1 MAGNPA
7 EPELAAR
14 PAALAVPLAALTRRR
29 SPRCQPRR
37 ASASSRWPYTLHSPG
52 GDGDRAE
59 GRTPFAALSAGARGG
74 RMERSDLPTADT
86 SRTPPHL
93 HQARAG
99 AVSLPAQCLPL
110 TRTSAPA
117 VHAPPA
123 PGAAPGPSGA
133 ALPGV
138 PALASQGQPLQPGE
152 PPRPPAGAART
163 GPPSAPSSRAS
174 QPWPRAFPLV
184 RLGVRHSPR
193 SRHLARSLGAPAGK
207 GGLRAVFPQATCEA
221 LARRR
226 ARRG

>member
-110 TRTSAPA
+110 TLTSAPA
-117 VHAPPA
+117 VHATPA
-123 PGAAPGPSGA
+123 QGAAPGPSGA
-133 ALPGV
+133 ARPGV
-138 PALASQGQPLQPGE
+138 PARPG
-152 PPRPPAGAART
+152 PPARRAAWPCSGLQR
-163 GPPSAPSSRAS
+163 GGGGVPSWRSVS
-174 QPWPRAFPLV
+174 
-184 RLGVRHSPR
+184 SPR
-193 SRHLARSLGAPAGK
+193 IFACILHVC
-207 GGLRAVFPQATCEA
+207 AV
-221 LARRR
+221 
-226 ARRG
+226 